1 MQQMLVNKI
10 QEQKKSMLIQGG
22 KFNKIVESGDMS
34 GLEMLSQRGQW
45 EECLGLAEKQGAEVL
60 NTYLMKFSKTY
71 LQQGQF
77 KETARVLV
85 RYSCPAIQQ
94 ILPVYKTIS
103 VEVLAM
109 DNNVELAVLKE
120 MLQKLIENLEM

>member
-1 MQQMLVNKI
+1 
-10 QEQKKSMLIQGG
+10 
-22 KFNKIVESGDMS
+22 MS

-45 EECLGLAEKQGAEVL
+45 EECLSLAEKQGADVL

-85 RYSCPAIQQ
+85 RYGCPAIQQ
-94 ILPVYKTIS
+94 MLPVYKTIS
-103 VEVLAM
+103 VEVLAI
-109 DNNVELAVLKE
+109 DNSVELQVLKE
-120 MLQKLIENLEM
+120 MLQKLIEQLEAQVDRSNPIYVEFHRYLVIVHLLLMK

>member
-71 LQQGQF
+71 LQQG
-77 KETARVLV
+77 
-85 RYSCPAIQQ
+85 
-94 ILPVYKTIS
+94 
-103 VEVLAM
+103 
-109 DNNVELAVLKE
+109 
-120 MLQKLIENLEM
+120 

>member
-1 MQQMLVNKI
+1 
-10 QEQKKSMLIQGG
+10 
-22 KFNKIVESGDMS
+22 MS

-45 EECLGLAEKQGAEVL
+45 EECLSLAEKQNPEVL
-60 NTYLMKFSKTY
+60 NTYLMKFSKTF

-85 RYSCPAIQQ
+85 RYGCPAIQQ
-94 ILPVYKTIS
+94 MLPVYKTIS

-109 DNNVELAVLKE
+109 DNLVELEVLKE
-120 MLQKLIENLEM
+120 MLAKLIDNMSGQVERRNPIFAEFYRYLMITHL

>member
-1 MQQMLVNKI
+1 MQQMLVSKI

-22 KFNKIVESGDMS
+22 KFDKIVQGGDMS

-45 EECLGLAEKQGAEVL
+45 EECLSLAEKQGHEVL

-85 RYSCPAIQQ
+85 RYNCPAIQQ

-109 DNNVELAVLKE
+109 DNNVELAVLKD
-120 MLQKLIENLEM
+120 ML